1 MKPQPQPIRCVD
13 FKLPLGVRRRNA
25 MVQRK
30 IGVTRGAVNI
40 PIQNTVMPQGS
51 CGPLEIALHATDS
64 DILHGTFFKQSDPDH
79 PDIAS
84 DAPTRFCFAP
94 LEERVLIVGTHL
106 RPAAV
111 KESRLELYCRVN
123 GQLKKFWT
131 KTYTWRTC
139 PKHFR
144 GLFSGDLGPCN
155 EVAEKRRYPNMLESV
170 SVVTDGAMMAQDF
183 PDGVVT
189 VARSPYMLR
198 FSVVP
203 VLDSTPVTE
212 HAIWLYF
219 DILPHSVSLHW
230 GPPEM
235 LTARGNDVEGKN
247 KAETLRLEKDVVLD
261 LLTKANADP
270 TKDRHEVVL
279 DATHLNGNEVA
290 AVIKVQNL
298 RPNRRGTG
306 ATADL
311 TLLAGVHEDV
321 QFDAGTPLETA
332 KDSPCYKLAAAV
344 SFPKW
349 STGPIAVA
357 VDLVSEKSQFP
368 IPAPSKVL
376 IPKSEEFGSHK
387 AVWGDGARIPILAKI
402 RVKKSDSQPSTTDDA
417 LKAVGPA
424 ECLWDWEDNAV
435 DMKVRDWVGVGDAQ
449 STALTRDFLE
459 KQMAGDPADADA
471 APLGSNNCPVKY
483 GGKRGVGAAPV
494 FLPAEQGAFPYP
506 VTPAGGDRPWA
517 AFSKCGTGAH
527 AGKTGVLFQPSR
539 MQGDRYRLVVYVAM
553 EKSDFDIKDAK
564 PNLTLREQVR
574 RLPAKQ
580 QPPMAVSGEFEVF
593 RRVKMNYFTFP
604 ANTPGSEEVTAAAAA
619 MKQVTGIILDIADR
633 GAPPASFTKKERFDE
648 AHKKKYESEGDVQ
661 LFLHHLWKLPQLQP
675 DATHLLHVR
684 SFPEYT
690 NAVKNHFKTQP
701 MFAVTVSDADPFER
715 SAKDHPEARYV
726 EVKSSGGATGFIVG
740 RDPVLTEEL
749 NAPVFLL
756 LAKTATPF
764 RRGETL
770 TTIETTPKTSQIK
783 TVITEASGFI
793 DLTVK
798 LGKGTDARVVEVDIA
813 GTLVRLT
820 FPKKKFSG
828 NYSKQLTSDHKR
840 QVKAALVNAVNNR
853 QTPLAI
859 TVSGLLSDDDGGLRI
874 SRVRGFIHSFFRDRI
889 LIDRAEV
896 WRDYCKTK
904 RAYHAPEY
912 FEMDAKKQ
920 VDAIFNTLLEKFAQ
934 EIKTEKGIYFFY
946 FENYSKATY
955 FVEGGVQASLGS
967 PQLSVGYVVLPK
979 PPHLTP
985 RQQYLPAKNLL
996 IHELAHAFFV
1006 NHNYKRA
1013 FETAAPDG
1021 TAATE
1026 IPEHV
1031 EHDTCIM
1038 NYDPDPV
1045 SQQFCGKC
1053 VLRLRGWNEKLISNK
1068 VDYDVAK
1075 RLIENDV
1082 ASAGSDAGWVH
1093 MRLAVHLQNGPAI
1106 QDAIKQNSKKAADVK
1121 WARLKQ
1127 EKAKEPWKSV
1137 TARRKEL
1144 ESKGDARTKK
1154 EDQEFLNLKKRE
1166 DEIDRNATAPL
1177 DAMMTLSQK
1186 VGSELRQAARPLVV
1200 EAEKGWTAFSSAN
1213 AVGPGLGINMLRNM
1227 VLVHAKYGDAEKAR
1241 NYYRQLTQLSTH
1253 PLDLTGGNLEKDISS
1268 TSPLH
1273 HIQDLDTIDTSYYE
1287 VKVEIG
1293 DLSDIFAQPV
1303 STPQGRKAR
1312 LQVLGLFNRPL
1323 DHPQSDACLTF
1334 SWAYAKR
1341 LLNTLQD
1348 NDPGNVLDQEI
1359 KKFLISTGDGKL
1371 PLAGA
1376 PAARLRRAAG
1386 YGPLYSQAAMMLQF
1400 PEWDYPRSEGYQE
1413 GLHDDEKPYSRYM
1426 LGGDPFEV
1434 EDIFCDAN
1442 PALGKIPL
1450 KVTVRKRP
1458 VTSDSDSDFVPA
1470 ANVRLYIQLVEPDVV
1485 DSGSFATGLGPSNP
1499 VAGGTSFSTGAEPTA
1514 LAAKPGQYLKTIDE
1528 RLDQTHPSLPG
1539 DPQAFNKSSH
1549 VGGKGRLH
1557 PDGNVTDPNDKIV
1570 SSTGVV
1576 RENLFLSP
1584 LGNGSFVPFPEL
1596 PDSKNEPHAI
1606 SFDLDGNG
1614 EAKFVFAPS
1623 RIGGDRY
1630 KLRFYVGRP
1639 TFTGRNDS
1647 NITETATM
1655 IVWRAARLSAYLKQ
1669 APHTGPQDAPA
1680 YLQAQV
1686 TQPGAP
1692 ACLKNA
1698 PAPLTDI
1705 DFGAEMTKELAKC
1718 YVELVV
1724 DPQALYSRP
1733 LSGQS
1738 ANFRRMV
1745 AQMAHDHPWFVNCTF
1760 SQRYFRVARNG
1771 EGKPIDPK
1779 DGRVLNEGELYFGS
1793 YQYLDS
1799 ACWLKEQ
1806 VPGTGKTGTATGLTV
1821 TLRWTPFASSI
1832 KLVDFSAGENGSSYI
1847 QCAIEDPVGMAGTVG
1862 FTVKP
1867 PLASARFDY
1876 TNRQLSLTF
1885 QDAAGAR
1892 PNYEVYYQGKDFVDL
1907 DALILDFP
1915 AKSPFLFNLRLPAD
1929 YNSETLKL
1937 HGTQYPPM
1945 LKADQADFFGNRP
1958 YPHAGYFDD
1967 RVGGLVKVV
1976 FMEALARAID
1986 NNGGFYPGIVL
1997 IQAVEMDN
2005 WGGFALQDG
2014 KAVGRAVYLLS
2025 SKAPQAAP
2033 DVKILVHEL
2042 AHALFLQHAPNA
2054 PGKQSHLHD
2063 PADGCVM
2070 NYGNPANDGDFCGQC
2085 VAALRGMNAAD
2096 EPFVP
2101 S

>member
-1 MKPQPQPIRCVD
+1 MKPQPQPIRCID
-13 FKLPLGVRRRNA
+13 FKLPLGVRRRQA
-25 MVQRK
+25 MVARK
-30 IGVTRGAVNI
+30 IGVTRGAVNV

-51 CGPLEIALHATDS
+51 CGPLELALHATEN
-64 DILHGTFFKQSDPDH
+64 DILHSTFFKQSDPDH
-79 PDIAS
+79 PDIAPDS
-84 DAPTRFCFAP
+84 PTRFCFAP

-111 KESRLELYCRVN
+111 KQSKLELYCRVN

-131 KTYTWRTC
+131 KTYTWKNC

-155 EVAEKRRYPNMLESV
+155 EATEKRRYPNMLESV
-170 SVVTDGAMMAQDF
+170 NVVTDGTMMAEEF

-198 FSVVP
+198 FSVTP

-219 DILPHSVSLHW
+219 DILPHSVTLHW
-230 GPPEM
+230 GLPAM
-235 LTARGNDVEGKN
+235 LTPRGNDVEGKN

-270 TKDRHEVVL
+270 TKQRHEVVL

-290 AVIKVQNL
+290 AVLKVQNL

-311 TLLAGVHEDV
+311 TLLTGVHEDV
-321 QFDAGTPLETA
+321 TFDAGTPLETE
-332 KDSPCYKLAAAV
+332 KEKPCYKLAAAV

-349 STGPIAVA
+349 STGPVAVA

-368 IPAPSKVL
+368 IQAPSKVL
-376 IPKSEEFGSHK
+376 IPKAEEFASHK
-387 AVWGDGARIPILAKI
+387 AVWGDGPRIPILAKI
-402 RVKKSDSQPSTTDDA
+402 RVKKSDLQPSTTDAA

-424 ECLWDWEDNAV
+424 ECFWDWEDNAV
-435 DMKVRDWVGVGDAQ
+435 DTKIQDWLGMADWQ

-459 KQMAGDPADADA
+459 THMAGDPADADA

-483 GGKRGVGAAPV
+483 GGKRGVGATPV
-494 FLPAEQGAFPYP
+494 FLAPEQGAFPFP
-506 VTPAGGDRPWA
+506 VTPAGGNRPWA
-517 AFSKCGTGAH
+517 AFSKCGTGDH

-553 EKSDFDIKDAK
+553 DKTDFDVKDAK
-564 PNLTLREQVR
+564 PNLTLRNQVL
-574 RLPAKQ
+574 RLPAKER
-580 QPPMAVSGEFEVF
+580 PPMAVSGEFEVF
-593 RRVKMNYFTFP
+593 RRVKVNYFTFP
-604 ANTPGSEEVTAAAAA
+604 ANTPGSEQITDAAVA
-619 MKQVTGIILDIADR
+619 MKQVTGIILDVVDR

-648 AHKKKYESEGDVQ
+648 AHKKKYEGEGDVH
-661 LFLHHLWKLPQLQP
+661 LFLHHLWVLPQAQP
-675 DATHLLHVR
+675 DGTHLLHTR
-684 SFPEYT
+684 GFADYT
-690 NAVKNHFKTQP
+690 NAVKNHFKTRP
-701 MFAVTVSDADPFER
+701 IFAVTVSDADPFER
-715 SAKDHPEARYV
+715 SGKDHPEARYV
-726 EVKSSGGATGFIVG
+726 EVKSSGGAQGFIVA
-740 RDPVLTEEL
+740 RDAVLAEEL
-749 NAPVFLL
+749 DVPVFLL
-756 LAKTATPF
+756 LAKNNTPF
-764 RRGETL
+764 LPGETL
-770 TTIETTPKTSQIK
+770 TTIESAPKTSQIK
-783 TVITEASGFI
+783 KVLTEASGFVE
-793 DLTVK
+793 LTVK
-798 LGKGTDARVVEVDIA
+798 LGKGTDHRVVEVDIA
-813 GTLVRLT
+813 GNNVRLT
-820 FPKKKFSG
+820 FPKKTFSSE
-828 NYSKQLTSDHKR
+828 YSKQLTSDHKR
-840 QVKAALVNAVNNR
+840 QLKTALVNAVNNR

-859 TVSGLLSDDDGGLRI
+859 TVSGDLNNDDGGLRI

-896 WRDYCKTK
+896 WREYCASM
-904 RAYHAPEY
+904 RSYHALEY
-912 FEMDAKKQ
+912 FEMHAKRQ
-920 VDAIFNTLLEKFAQ
+920 VDAIFNTLLEKYAQ

-967 PQLSVGYVVLPK
+967 PQLSVGYVVFPK

-985 RQQYLPAKNLL
+985 RQQYLPAKQLL
-996 IHELAHAFFV
+996 VHELAHAFFL

-1021 TAATE
+1021 TMATE
-1026 IPEHV
+1026 IPEHI

-1053 VLRLRGWNEKLISNK
+1053 VLRLRGWNEKLINHK
-1068 VDYDVAK
+1068 VDYDKAK
-1075 RLIENDV
+1075 TFIAKDL
-1082 ASAGSDAGWVH
+1082 ASAGDHAGWVH
-1093 MRLAVHLQNGPAI
+1093 IRLAVHLQNGPDI
-1106 QDAIKQNSKKAADVK
+1106 QEAIKQNSKKAADIK
-1121 WARLKQ
+1121 WNRLKQ

-1137 TARRKEL
+1137 IARRKEL
-1144 ESKGDARTKK
+1144 DSKGKDRTKR

-1177 DAMMTLSQK
+1177 DAMMTLAQK
-1186 VGSELRQAARPLVV
+1186 VGSELRQTARPLVA
-1200 EAEKGWTAFSSAN
+1200 EAEKAWAAFSSAN

-1227 VLVHAKYGDAEKAR
+1227 VLVHAKYGDVDKAR
-1241 NYYRQLTQLSTH
+1241 AYYRQLTQISNH
-1253 PLDLTGGNLEKDISS
+1253 PLDLTGGNLEKDITS

-1273 HIQDLDTIDTSYYE
+1273 HIQDLDSIDTSYYE

-1323 DHPQSDACLTF
+1323 DHPQSDACLAF
-1334 SWAYAKR
+1334 SWTDAKR
-1341 LLNTLQD
+1341 LFPTLRD

-1359 KKFLISTGDGKL
+1359 KKFLISTADGKL
-1371 PLAGA
+1371 PLAGS

-1413 GLHDDEKPYSRYM
+1413 GMHEDEKPYSRYM
-1426 LGGDPFEV
+1426 LGGDPYEV
-1434 EDIFCDAN
+1434 EDIYSDAN

-1450 KVTVRKRP
+1450 KITVRKRP
-1458 VTSDSDSDFVPA
+1458 VSSESDGDFVPA
-1470 ANVRLYIQLVEPDVV
+1470 ANVRLYMQLVEPDAL
-1485 DSGSFATGLGPSNP
+1485 DAGSFNLGASNP
-1499 VAGGTSFSTGAEPTA
+1499 VAGGTSYSTGAEPTA
-1514 LAAKPGQYLKTIDE
+1514 LASKPAQFLKAIDD
-1528 RLDQTHPSLPG
+1528 RLDLTHPSLPG

-1549 VGGKGRLH
+1549 IGGKGRLH
-1557 PDGNVTDPNDKIV
+1557 PDGNITDPNDKIL
-1570 SSTGVV
+1570 SSTGTV
-1576 RENLFLSP
+1576 RENLLLSP
-1584 LGNGSFVPFPEL
+1584 LGNGSFVPFPQL
-1596 PDSKNEPHAI
+1596 ADSKNEPHSI

-1614 EAKFVFAPS
+1614 EAKVVFAPS

-1630 KLRFYVGRP
+1630 KFRFYVGRP

-1655 IVWRAARLSAYLKQ
+1655 VVWRTARISAYLKQ
-1669 APHTGPQDAPA
+1669 APHTGPQNVPA

-1692 ACLKNA
+1692 ACLKTP
-1698 PAPLTDI
+1698 PAPLADI
-1705 DFGAEMTKELAKC
+1705 DFSAEMTKELAKC
-1718 YVELVV
+1718 FVELVV
-1724 DPQALYSRP
+1724 DPQALTSRP
-1733 LSGQS
+1733 LSTQS
-1738 ANFRRMV
+1738 ANFRNSV
-1745 AQMAHDHPWFVNCTF
+1745 AQLAQAHPWFVNCTF

-1779 DGRVLNEGELYFGS
+1779 DGRILNEGETYFGS
-1793 YQYLDS
+1793 HQYLDS
-1799 ACWLKEQ
+1799 ACWLKEP
-1806 VPGTGKTGTATGLTV
+1806 VTGTGKTGTATNV
-1821 TLRWTPFASSI
+1821 NVALRWVPFASSI
-1832 KLVDFSAGENGSSYI
+1832 KLVDFSAGENGKSYLE
-1847 QCAIEDPVGMAGTVG
+1847 CAIDDPTGMTGQVG

-1876 TNRQLSLTF
+1876 TTRQLSLTF
-1885 QDAAGAR
+1885 QDAAGAQ
-1892 PNYEVYYQGKDFVDL
+1892 PNYEVYYQGKDFADL
-1907 DALILDFP
+1907 EALILDFP

-1929 YNSETLKL
+1929 YNSKTLQL
-1937 HGTQYPPM
+1937 HGAQYPPM

-1976 FMEALARAID
+1976 FMEALARAVD
-1986 NNGGFYPGIVL
+1986 NSGGFYPGIVL

-2014 KAVGRAVYLLS
+2014 KAVGRTVYLLS
-2025 SKAPQAAP
+2025 SKAPQAPP
-2033 DVKILVHEL
+2033 DVKVLLHEL

-2054 PGKQSHLHD
+2054 PGKQTHLHD
-2063 PADGCVM
+2063 PNDGCVM

-2085 VAALRGMNAAD
+2085 VAALRGLNAGD